1 MAFLKIPNVA
11 IRGIS
16 ACVPP
21 FIEENKDIPYYTVE
35 EAAKIIESTGVERKH
50 KVVDS
55 GITALDLCLSASR
68 KLLDDLLWTPDTID
82 AICFVTQTPDY
93 INQPTGFVL
102 HEKLGLSQNCMVID
116 LFHGCPGWV
125 IGLSTISSLMSH
137 GTLKR
142 VLFAVGDNIT
152 SQQYP
157 QDREARPL
165 FGDAGSA
172 TALEFDVMAAP
183 ILFNIG
189 TNSIDGK
196 TLIRKKGAYRQPHTL
211 ETYKQELGLL
221 SGELSTEGLD
231 DNMDGMSVFS
241 FGITTP
247 PKSIKQLC
255 DQYEVSIADI
265 DKLVLH
271 QANKFM
277 INKIAKKL
285 KIEQERVPSCLKD
298 YGNTT
303 NSSIPLTIVT
313 QCNLEYSNKKLSTI
327 ACGFGTGLSWGS
339 VYFETENIKCPEIIT
354 YSKDV

>member
-1 MAFLKIPNVA
+1 MAFLKIPNVS
-11 IRGIS
+11 IKGIA

-21 FIEENKDIPYYTVE
+21 YVEENRNIPFYTPE
-35 EAAKIIESTGVERKH
+35 EAEKIIESTGVERKH

-55 GITALDLCLSASR
+55 GITALDLCFKASQI
-68 KLLDDLLWTPDTID
+68 LLNELHWSPETID
-82 AICFVTQTPDY
+82 ALCYVTQTPDY

-102 HEKLGLSQNCMVID
+102 HDKLKLTQDCMVVD

-125 IGLSTISSLMSH
+125 VGLSAISSFVSH
-137 GTLKR
+137 GSLKR

-165 FGDAGSA
+165 FGDAGSV
-172 TALEFDVMAAP
+172 TALEFDEEAP
-183 ILFNIG
+183 LLYFNMG
-189 TNSIDGK
+189 TNSKDGE
-196 TLIRKKGAYRQPHTL
+196 TLIRKRGAYRQPHTI
-211 ETYKQELGLL
+211 ETYKTELSLL

-255 DQYEVSIADI
+255 EQFGIELSTV

-285 KIEQERVPSCLKD
+285 KVDMEKVPTCLKD

-313 QCNLEYSNKKLSTI
+313 QCSNEYKTKKLKTI
-327 ACGFGTGLSWGS
+327 ACGFGTGLSWGT
-339 VYFETENIKCPEIIT
+339 VCFETDSIVCPDIIT
-354 YSKDV
+354 YDKDV

>member
-1 MAFLKIPNVA
+1 MAFLRIPNVA
-11 IRGIS
+11 IKGIS

-21 FIEENKDIPYYTVE
+21 KVEENKDIPFYTPE
-35 EAAKIIESTGVERKH
+35 EAQKIIESTGVERKH
-50 KVVDS
+50 IVADS
-55 GITALDLCLSASR
+55 GITALDLCQEACQ
-68 KLLDDLLWTPDTID
+68 KLLRELHWEPDTID
-82 AICFVTQTPDY
+82 AVCYVTQTPDY
-93 INQPTGFVL
+93 INQPTGFIL
-102 HEKLGLSQNCMVID
+102 HEKLGLTQDCMVID

-125 IGLSTISSLMSH
+125 VGLSAITSMMSH
-137 GTLKR
+137 GSLKR

-157 QDREARPL
+157 QDRESRPL

-172 TALEFDVMAAP
+172 TALEYDENTEPLYFVM
-183 ILFNIG
+183 G
-189 TNSIDGK
+189 TNSKDGE

-211 ETYKQELGLL
+211 DTFKKELGLL
-221 SGELSTEGLD
+221 SGELSTEDLD

-241 FGITTP
+241 FGITMP

-255 DQYEVSIADI
+255 EHFGIDLSNV

-285 KIEQERVPSCLKD
+285 KVEAERVPSCLKD

-313 QCNLEYSNKKLSTI
+313 QCHYEYASQNLKTVG
-327 ACGFGTGLSWGS
+327 CGFGTGLAWGS
-339 VYFETENIKCPEIIT
+339 VYFETDHIVCPKIII
-354 YSKDV
+354 Y

>member
-11 IRGIS
+11 IKGIS

-21 FIEENKDIPYYTVE
+21 GVEENRDIPFYSSE
-35 EAAKIIESTGVERKH
+35 EAEKVIESTGVERKH
-50 KVVDS
+50 KVLNS
-55 GITALDLCLSASR
+55 GITALDLCLKASQ
-68 KLLDDLLWTPDTID
+68 KLMDDLQWEANSID
-82 AICFVTQTPDY
+82 AVCYVTQTPDY

-102 HEKLGLSQNCMVID
+102 HEKLGLSQDCMVID

-125 IGLSTISSLMSH
+125 VGLSTIASMMSH

-157 QDREARPL
+157 QDHESRPL

-172 TALEFDVMAAP
+172 TALEYDESATP
-183 ILFNIG
+183 ISFVIG
-189 TNSIDGK
+189 TNSQDGV

-211 ETYKQELGLL
+211 ESFTQEMGLL

-241 FGITTP
+241 FGITIP

-255 DQYEVSIADI
+255 EKNEIDLAGI

-285 KIEQERVPSCLKD
+285 KVDAEKVPSCLKD

-313 QCNLEYSNKKLSTI
+313 QCNRDYSTKHIKTI
-327 ACGFGTGLSWGS
+327 CCGFGTGLSWGTA
-339 VYFETENIKCPEIIT
+339 YFETDKIVVPDVIIYEN
-354 YSKDV
+354 V

>member
-11 IRGIS
+11 IKGIS

-21 FIEENKDIPYYTVE
+21 IVEENKDIPYYTPDE
-35 EAAKIIESTGVERKH
+35 CGKIIDSTGVERKH
-50 KVVDS
+50 IVGNS
-55 GITALDLCLSASR
+55 GITASDLCLKACERLIS
-68 KLLDDLLWTPDTID
+68 DLAWERDSID
-82 AICFVTQTPDY
+82 ALCYVTQTPDY
-93 INQPTGFVL
+93 INQPTGFVM
-102 HEKLGLSQNCMVID
+102 HDKLELSSSCMVLD

-125 IGLSTISSLMSH
+125 VGLSAISSLISH
-137 GTLKR
+137 GSLHR
-142 VLFAVGDNIT
+142 VLFVVGDNIT

-157 QDREARPL
+157 QDRESRPL

-172 TALEFDVMAAP
+172 TALEFDENAAP
-183 ILFNIG
+183 LYFNIG
-189 TNSIDGK
+189 SNSKDGGS
-196 TLIRKKGAYRQPHTL
+196 LIRKKGAYRQPHTL
-211 ETYKQELGLL
+211 ETYQKELGML
-221 SGELSTEGLD
+221 SGELSCDDVD

-241 FGITTP
+241 FGISTP

-255 DQYEVSIADI
+255 EKYEIELDGI

-285 KIEQERVPSCLKD
+285 KVAPAKVPSCLKD

-313 QCNLEYSNKKLSTI
+313 QCNKDYSSKKITSI
-327 ACGFGTGLSWGS
+327 GCGFGTGLSWGA
-339 VYFETENIKCPEIIT
+339 VWFETDHIVCPEIIN
-354 YSKDV
+354 Y

>member
-1 MAFLKIPNVA
+1 MAFLKIPNVV

-21 FIEENKDIPYYTVE
+21 YVEENRDIPYYTKE
-35 EAAKIIESTGVERKH
+35 EADKIIESTGVERKH
-50 KVVDS
+50 KVVGS
-55 GITALDLCLSASR
+55 GITALDLCVKASR
-68 KLLDDLLWTPDTID
+68 KLLEELHWSPETID
-82 AICFVTQTPDY
+82 AVCYVTQTPDY

-102 HEKLGLSQNCMVID
+102 HDKLDLAQNCMVVD

-125 IGLSTISSLMSH
+125 VGLSTISSLISH

-142 VLFAVGDNIT
+142 VLLAVGDNIT

-172 TALEFDVMAAP
+172 TALEFDEDAKP

-189 TNSIDGK
+189 TNSKDGE
-196 TLIRKKGAYRQPHTL
+196 TLIRKKGAYRQPHTI
-211 ETYKQELGLL
+211 ETYKKELGLL
-221 SGELSTEGLD
+221 SGELSTDDLD

-255 DQYEVSIADI
+255 DYYEIDLSGI
-265 DKLVLH
+265 DKLILH

-285 KIEQERVPSCLKD
+285 KVEQNKVPSCLKN

-313 QCNLEYSNKKLSTI
+313 QCNEEYSTKKLKSI
-327 ACGFGTGLSWGS
+327 SCGFGTGLSWGT
-339 VYFETENIKCPEIIT
+339 VYFETDCIVCPEIMI
-354 YSKDV
+354 YEKDV